1 MGVPSLGKNNFWGPK
16 LPQDTAGRVP
26 GVTRAVGWQ
35 RRGCTS
41 KPPCNTSEKMPQ
53 HWHQALL
60 EGTGGTAGG
69 LTRVTR
75 EGSPGINAIVLPP
88 TC

>member
-1 MGVPSLGKNNFWGPK
+1 MGLPSLGKNNFWGPK

-41 KPPCNTSEKMPQ
+41 KPPCKT
-53 HWHQALL
+53 
-60 EGTGGTAGG
+60 
-69 LTRVTR
+69 
-75 EGSPGINAIVLPP
+75 
-88 TC
+88 